1 MTRSANSTKNSSAT
15 GIPDGGGPFTPYA
28 FRVVQIES
36 SSAPDGGEGKDWHRY
51 VLKSSSSTIVGHR
64 RGSHKEVVAYAT
76 ECAERLSARGL
87 SAQTIWRPH
96 GRKPASHV

>member
-1 MTRSANSTKNSSAT
+1 MTQSANGTKDSGISSLRNDA
-15 GIPDGGGPFTPYA
+15 GPATPYA

-36 SSAPDGGEGKDWHRY
+36 SSAPDGGEGQDWHRY

-96 GRKPASHV
+96 GRKPASHE